1 MIRRGLRCVILG
13 VGLAAISG
21 CGVSLFNQPPG
32 ELRLVSRDT
41 GETTGNAVFAQAL
54 YRYESDSNLT
64 VLLYDGTADD
74 PTRVAILSMFWRPRA
89 GSTPVDRTA
98 TNTVI
103 RYIDTA
109 TPEAGDD
116 TAGADPNAAA
126 APAGLGVYAGAGF
139 MRVYS
144 DPAGVELNA
153 TLFDGDLR
161 LTDASE
167 GFADPLGRTAL
178 AGSFTA
184 RRDDAQVTTILR
196 RLTLRISDALGYP
209 RLVRNHTKP
218 DAS

>member
-1 MIRRGLRCVILG
+1 MSRRGLRCVILG
-13 VGLAAISG
+13 VGLAAASG

-32 ELRLVSRDT
+32 ELRLVSRDS
-41 GETTGNAVFAQAL
+41 GETTGNAVFDRAL

-64 VLLYDGTADD
+64 VLLYDGTADA

-103 RYIDTA
+103 RYIA
-109 TPEAGDD
+109 AGPPAGPGEA
-116 TAGADPNAAA
+116 ADPRD
-126 APAGLGVYAGAGF
+126 AGLGVYAGAGF
-139 MRVYS
+139 MRIYS
-144 DPAGVELNA
+144 DPAGVDLSA

-161 LTDASE
+161 LTDAFE
-167 GFADPLGRTAL
+167 GFTDSLGRTAL

-196 RLTLRISDALGYP
+196 RLTLRISEALGYP
-209 RLVRNHTKP
+209 RLVRDHTKP